1 MRRRL
6 LVLVADEL
14 EELAE
19 RPPGVGGDPVTLR
32 VAQPARVLDL
42 PRLRGHRHVL
52 EAEIRGEVLEV
63 AHVGRVDWAAAGAA
77 RSQPRSMRPRSSSTR
92 ACGIVELLPSLTAL
106 SVPSWEVSIA
116 FVYRYSLIQGDHD
129 A

>member
-1 MRRRL
+1 MFRACENGYLMCGPICGVDFSFSLQMNSKSSPSVRRA
-6 LVLVADEL
+6 LV
-14 EELAE
+14 
-19 RPPGVGGDPVTLR
+19 VTLR

-77 RSQPRSMRPRSSSTR
+77 GSQPRASRPRS
-92 ACGIVELLPSLTAL
+92 
-106 SVPSWEVSIA
+106 
-116 FVYRYSLIQGDHD
+116 
-129 A
+129 